1 MVINTAMARFF
12 LRFGLLPEC
21 LCSNSREKVLKK
33 IVVEDKTPMWAHI
46 LCGDLLYEPV
56 EHFNLSPIV
65 LCGALRPSELLAA

>member
-1 MVINTAMARFF
+1 
-12 LRFGLLPEC
+12 
-21 LCSNSREKVLKK
+21 
-33 IVVEDKTPMWAHI
+33 MWVHI